1 MDTTGLTR
9 VRLDVAA
16 AAGRAGVEPDSVVL
30 VAVSKGRTNDE
41 VNAVAGAGQ
50 RVFAE
55 NRQQGLALRVGSDLP
70 EGIEW
75 HFVGPLQRR
84 KIPFV
89 ADHVS
94 LLHSMDR
101 VSLADK
107 WSARGDTPVLL
118 QFNLGDEPQKS
129 GFDPSEADA
138 ILDRS
143 LEVGLEVVGVMA
155 IPPQSD
161 DPEATRPYFHQL
173 RGIFDRY
180 RGRHGAI
187 KHCSMGMS
195 NDFSVAIEEGSTMVR
210 IGRAIFE
217 PTDR

>member
-1 MDTTGLTR
+1 MDTTGLTQ
-9 VRLDVAA
+9 VRLEIAA
-16 AAGRAGVEPDSVVL
+16 AASRAGVKPASVVL
-30 VAVSKGRTNDE
+30 VAVSKGRTSDE
-41 VNAVAGAGQ
+41 VIAAADAGQ

-84 KIPFV
+84 KVPFV

-101 VSLADK
+101 MSLADK
-107 WSARGDTPVLL
+107 WLARGDTPVLL
-118 QFNLGDEPQKS
+118 QFNLGKEPQKS
-129 GFDPSEADA
+129 GFDPLEADA
-138 ILDRS
+138 VLDRS
-143 LEVGLEVVGVMA
+143 LEVGLQVTGVMA
-155 IPPQSD
+155 IPPQSE
-161 DPEATRPYFHQL
+161 DPESTRPYFHQL
-173 RGIFDRY
+173 RVIFDRY
-180 RGRHGAI
+180 RDRHGAI
-187 KHCSMGMS
+187 EHCSMGMS
-195 NDFSVAIEEGSTMVR
+195 NDFSIAIEEGSTMVR